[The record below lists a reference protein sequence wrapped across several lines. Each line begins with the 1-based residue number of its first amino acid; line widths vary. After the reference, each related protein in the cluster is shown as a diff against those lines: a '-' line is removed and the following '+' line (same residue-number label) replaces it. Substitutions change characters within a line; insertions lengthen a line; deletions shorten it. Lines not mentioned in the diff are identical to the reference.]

1 MSASRQLPLD
11 LGHRPAFGREDFL
24 VAGSNAAAV
33 AWIDRWPD
41 WPATALVVHGPPGSG
56 KTHLATVWRAR
67 SGAAPLPGRGAADT
81 GSDSRRAWIL
91 DGADEPADDA
101 ALLHTHDRL
110 AGAGGHLLVTA
121 RAPPARWRG
130 RLPDLT
136 SRLAASPTVAIGPPD
151 EPLLAAVLVKLFAD
165 RQLPVGAGSLSYLT
179 ARMERSFDAARRIVA
194 AADAAALADRRA
206 VSAPLLRQVL
216 AKVGAR
222 GVGSVD
228 ET

>member
-1 MSASRQLPLD
+1 MNAPQQLPLD

-56 KTHLATVWRAR
+56 KTHLATVWQAR
-67 SGAAPLPGRGAADT
+67 SGAAPLPERGATDT
-81 GSDSRRAWIL
+81 GPDSRRAWIL

-121 RAPPARWRG
+121 RIPPARWRG

-136 SRLAASPTVAIGPPD
+136 SRFAASPTVAIGAPD

-165 RQLPVGAGSLSYLT
+165 RQLPVGAEILSYLT

-194 AADAAALADRRA
+194 AADAAALAHRRA
-206 VSAPLLRQVL
+206 VSVPLLRQVL
-216 AKVGAR
+216 AEIGAK
-222 GVGSVD
+222 GMESVD